1 MKVDNAIILAA
12 GTASRFAPLSL
23 EKPKALIEVRGEV
36 LMERQIRQ
44 LREAGIQEIVIV
56 VGYRKED
63 FSYLTGKYGVKL
75 VENPDYLTRNNHSS
89 IYAVKDYL
97 GNSFICSSDNYFLTN
112 PFESDVE
119 GSYYSAV
126 FAPGKTEEWCITEK
140 DGWIQR
146 VTVGGADAW
155 VMLGHVF
162 WSEAFS
168 RTFLTILEEVYH
180 RPETAGKLW
189 ETIYLEHL
197 DRLPM
202 RVRKYPPDTIFE
214 FDTLDELRQF
224 DPAYVTDT
232 RSAILKEIAAR
243 LSCTEA
249 DIVDVRSYK
258 TDDNAAA
265 GIRFRVGRKR
275 YVYPYQTGKLEE
287 IL

>member
-36 LMERQIRQ
+36 LIERQIRQ
-44 LREAGIQEIVIV
+44 LREAGIQKIVIV

-63 FSYLTGKYGVKL
+63 FSYLTEKYGVKL
-75 VENPDYLTRNNHSS
+75 VENPEYLTRNNHSS
-89 IYAVKDYL
+89 IYAVKDHL
-97 GNSFICSSDNYFLTN
+97 SNSYICSSDNYFLTN

-140 DGWIQR
+140 DGWIQS
-146 VTVGGADAW
+146 VTMGGADAW

-162 WSEAFS
+162 WSEDFS
-168 RTFLTILEEVYH
+168 RTFLSILEEVYH

-189 ETIYLEHL
+189 ETIYLEHI
-197 DRLPM
+197 DRLPL
-202 RVRKYPPDTIFE
+202 RIRKYPPDTIFE

-224 DPAYVTDT
+224 DPTYVTDT
-232 RSAILKEIAAR
+232 RSVILKVIAAR
-243 LSCTEA
+243 LSCAEA
-249 DIVDVRSYK
+249 DIVDVRAYK

-265 GIRFRVGRKR
+265 GIRFRAGSKR
-275 YVYPYQTGKLEE
+275 YMYPYQTGKLEE
-287 IL
+287 IR

>member
-44 LREAGIQEIVIV
+44 LREAGIQEIVVV

-63 FSYLTGKYGVKL
+63 FSYLTEKYGVIL

-89 IYAVKDYL
+89 IYAVRDHLK
-97 GNSFICSSDNYFLTN
+97 NSYICSSDDYFLTN
-112 PFESDVE
+112 PFERDVE

-126 FAPGKTEEWCITEK
+126 FAAGKTEEWCITEK
-140 DGWIQR
+140 DGWIQG

-162 WSEAFS
+162 WSETFS
-168 RTFLTILEEVYH
+168 RRFLTILEEVYQW
-180 RPETAGKLW
+180 PETADKLW
-189 ETIYLEHL
+189 ETIYLEHI

-202 RVRKYPPDTIFE
+202 RIRKYPPDTIFE

-224 DPAYVTDT
+224 DPTYINDT
-232 RSAILKEIAAR
+232 RSAILKDIAAR

-258 TDDNAAA
+258 THGNAAA
-265 GIRFRVGRKR
+265 GIRFRAGRKR
-275 YVYPYQTGKLEE
+275 YVYPYQTGILEE

>member
-23 EKPKALIEVRGEV
+23 EKPKALVEVRGEV

-63 FSYLTGKYGVKL
+63 FSYLAEKYGVIL

-97 GNSFICSSDNYFLTN
+97 KNSYICSSDNYFLIN
-112 PFESDVE
+112 PFENDVE

-162 WSEAFS
+162 WSEDFS

-189 ETIYLEHL
+189 ETIYLEHI
-197 DRLPM
+197 DQLPM
-202 RVRKYPPDTIFE
+202 GIRKYPPDTIFE

-224 DPAYVTDT
+224 DSTYVTDT
-232 RSAILKEIAAR
+232 RSAILKKIAAR

-249 DIVDVRSYK
+249 DIVDVRAYK

-265 GIRFRVGRKR
+265 GIRFRAGRKR

>member
-36 LMERQIRQ
+36 LIERQIRQ
-44 LREAGIQEIVIV
+44 LREAGISEIVIV

-63 FSYLTGKYGVKL
+63 FSYLTEKYGVKL
-75 VENPDYLTRNNHSS
+75 AVNPDYLTRNNNSS
-89 IYAVKDYL
+89 IFAARKYL
-97 GNSFICSSDNYFLTN
+97 KNSYICSSDNYFLTN
-112 PFESDVE
+112 PFENDVE
-119 GSYYSAV
+119 GSFYSAV
-126 FAPGKTEEWCITEK
+126 YAPGKTGEWCITEK
-140 DGWIQR
+140 DGWIQS

-168 RTFLTILEEVYH
+168 RTFLTILDEYYD
-180 RPETAGKLW
+180 RPETADKLW
-189 ETIYLEHL
+189 ETIYLEHI

-202 RVRKYPPDTIFE
+202 RIRKYPPNTIFE

-224 DPAYVTDT
+224 DPTYVSDT
-232 RSAILKEIAAR
+232 RSSILKTIAAR
-243 LSCTEA
+243 LACTEA
-249 DIVDVRSYK
+249 DIVDVEACK
-258 TDDNAAA
+258 TGGSAAV
-265 GIRFRVGRKR
+265 GIRFRVGSKR
-275 YVYPYQTGKLEE
+275 YVYPYQTGELEE

>member
-1 MKVDNAIILAA
+1 MKIDNAMILAA

-36 LMERQIRQ
+36 LVERQIRQ

-63 FSYLTGKYGVKL
+63 FSYLTDKYGVKL

-89 IYAVKDYL
+89 IYAVRDYL
-97 GNSFICSSDNYFLTN
+97 KNSYICSSDNYFLTN
-112 PFESDVE
+112 PFERDADS
-119 GSYYSAV
+119 SFYSAV
-126 FAPGKTEEWCITEK
+126 YVPGKTGEWCITEK
-140 DGWIQR
+140 DGWIQS

-168 RTFLTILEEVYH
+168 RTFLTILDEVYH
-180 RPETAGKLW
+180 RPETADKLW
-189 ETIYLEHL
+189 EAIYLEHI

-202 RVRKYPPDTIFE
+202 RIRKYPPDTIFE

-224 DPAYVTDT
+224 DPTYINDT
-232 RSAILKEIAAR
+232 RSAILKGIAAR
-243 LSCTEA
+243 LSCAEA
-249 DIVDVRSYK
+249 DIVDVKSYK
-258 TDDNAAA
+258 AGNNTAA
-265 GIRFRVGRKR
+265 GIRFRVDRKR

-287 IL
+287 IP

>member
-23 EKPKALIEVRGEV
+23 EKPKALIEVRGEI
-36 LMERQIRQ
+36 LIERQIRQ

-63 FSYLTGKYGVKL
+63 FAYLTHKYGVKL

-89 IYAVKDYL
+89 IYAVKDDL
-97 GNSFICSSDNYFLTN
+97 KNSYICSSDNYFLTN
-112 PFESDVE
+112 PFERDVE

-140 DGWIQR
+140 DGWIQS

-162 WSEAFS
+162 WSEDFS
-168 RTFLTILEEVYH
+168 RTFLSILEEVYH

-202 RVRKYPPDTIFE
+202 RIRKYPPNTIFE

-224 DPAYVTDT
+224 DPTYVTDT

-243 LSCTEA
+243 LSCAEA
-249 DIVDVRSYK
+249 DIVDVRAYK
-258 TDDNAAA
+258 TNDNAAA
-265 GIRFRVGRKR
+265 GIRFRAGGKR
-275 YVYPYQTGKLEE
+275 YMYPYQTGKLEE

>member
-23 EKPKALIEVRGEV
+23 ERPKALIEVRGEV
-36 LMERQIRQ
+36 LIERQIRQ
-44 LREAGIQEIVIV
+44 LREAGISEIVIV

-63 FSYLTGKYGVKL
+63 FSYLTEKYGVIL
-75 VENPDYLTRNNHSS
+75 VENPDYLTRNNNSS
-89 IYAVKDYL
+89 IFAARKYL
-97 GNSFICSSDNYFLTN
+97 KNSYICSSDNYFLTN
-112 PFESDVE
+112 PFENDVE

-126 FAPGKTEEWCITEK
+126 YAPGKTGEWCITEK
-140 DGWIQR
+140 DGWIQS

-168 RTFLTILEEVYH
+168 RTFLTILEDVYH

-189 ETIYLEHL
+189 ETIYLEHI

-202 RVRKYPPDTIFE
+202 RIRKYPPDTIFE

-224 DPAYVTDT
+224 DPTYLSDT
-232 RSAILKEIAAR
+232 RSTILKTIAAR
-243 LSCTEA
+243 LACEEA
-249 DIVDVRSYK
+249 EIVDVKSYK
-258 TDDNAAA
+258 TENNAAA
-265 GIRFRVGRKR
+265 GVRFRVGRKR

>member
-1 MKVDNAIILAA
+1 MRVDNAIILAA

-36 LMERQIRQ
+36 LIERQIRQ
-44 LREAGIQEIVIV
+44 LRQAGISEILV
-56 VGYRKED
+56 VTGYRKED
-63 FSYLTGKYGVKL
+63 FSYLSEKFGVTL
-75 VENPDYLTRNNHSS
+75 VENPAYLTRNNHSS
-89 IYAVKDYL
+89 IYAARNYL
-97 GNSFICSSDNYFLTN
+97 KNSYICSSDNYFLTN
-112 PFESDVE
+112 PFAPEAEDSF
-119 GSYYSAV
+119 YSAV
-126 FAPGKTEEWCITEK
+126 YAPGKTDEWCITEK
-140 DGWIQR
+140 DGFIQS

-168 RTFLTILEEVYH
+168 RTFLSILKEVYD

-189 ETIYLEHL
+189 ENIYLEHI

-202 RVRKYPPDTIFE
+202 KIRKYPADTIFE

-224 DPAYVTDT
+224 DPSYVSDT
-232 RSAILKEIAAR
+232 RSAILKAIAGA

-249 DIVDVRSYK
+249 DIVDVKACKSGS
-258 TDDNAAA
+258 AAV
-265 GIRFRVGRKR
+265 GIRFRVGKRKYQYR
-275 YVYPYQTGKLEE
+275 YETGKLEE